1 MSVQP
6 VLVPDMGVDAPVE
19 VIEINVAVGDEV
31 NIDDIIA
38 VMESDKA
45 TIEVP
50 ASHAGK
56 IESLHI
62 KLGDKVSQGDV
73 LLNLIEGES
82 SVDIDAKDASEKPE
96 DVSESLPNI
105 EASKG
110 EAVSTEKN
118 NSGFLVI
125 SVTVPDIGTDSAEV
139 IELAEVGQQ
148 IDVDGSIAVLESD
161 KASMEVPAPQSG
173 KIQKLWVKIGDKLK
187 QGDKLAEIEVELA
200 SDSTVSVG
208 NNKPAKEE
216 VVQPVI
222 PQVSAA
228 ASKKTS
234 SNKPGSAEL
243 SVETQS
249 VHAGPAVRRIAREF
263 GIELS
268 KVQGS
273 GPKERILKEDL
284 MAFTKE
290 RLSQASTAAGAPSL
304 SEPLPEIDFTRFG
317 ETELIPR
324 SRIQKV
330 SAKNLL
336 RSWNTIP
343 QVTQFDDADITDLE
357 GFRRAQGNAAKAE
370 GYKLTLLAF
379 LVKASVAALK
389 KYPDFN
395 SSLDNS
401 GENLIRKNYFHIG
414 IAVETPD
421 GLVVPVVKDADKKG
435 VKEIAIEIISLAEKA
450 RNKKLKPADMQGATF
465 SISSLGGLGGT
476 KFTPIVNWPEVAI
489 LGVSRS
495 ELRPTYINKELQPRL
510 WLPLSLS
517 YDHRV
522 IDGAEG
528 ARFTRTLSEYLAD
541 IRSLVL

>member
-1 MSVQP
+1 
-6 VLVPDMGVDAPVE
+6 MGVDGPVE
-19 VIEINVAVGDEV
+19 VIEINIAVGDELNV
-31 NIDDIIA
+31 DDIIA

-56 IESLHI
+56 VETLHI

-73 LLNLIEGES
+73 LLSLVEGES
-82 SVDIDAKDASEKPE
+82 SVNADLKGASEVPE
-96 DVSESLPNI
+96 TVSENMPDI
-105 EASKG
+105 EVPKV
-110 EAVSTEKN
+110 ETLNTEKN
-118 NSGFLVI
+118 NSSLSII

-139 IELAEVGQQ
+139 IELAEQGQQ
-148 IDVDGSIAVLESD
+148 IAVDGSIAVLESD
-161 KASMEVPAPQSG
+161 KASMEVPAPQAG

-187 QGDKLAEIEVELA
+187 QGDKLAEIEVEAA
-200 SDSTVSVG
+200 SDSTLSME
-208 NNKPAKEE
+208 NDKSFKEE
-216 VVQPVI
+216 T
-222 PQVSAA
+222 PQAA
-228 ASKKTS
+228 TPPAPTAEKTTATSKTRS
-234 SNKPGSAEL
+234 STEL
-243 SVETQS
+243 SVETEG

-273 GPKERILKEDL
+273 GPKGRILKEDL
-284 MAFTKE
+284 MAFNKE
-290 RLSQASTAAGAPSL
+290 RLSQAPTVGGAVSL

-324 SRIQKV
+324 SRIQKI

-357 GFRRAQGNAAKAE
+357 SFRRAQANTAKAE

-401 GENLIRKNYFHIG
+401 GENLIRKQYFHIG

-421 GLVVPVVKDADKKG
+421 GLMVPVVKDADKKG
-435 VKEIAIEIISLAEKA
+435 VKEIAIEIIALAEKA

-495 ELRPTYINKELQPRL
+495 ELRPSYVNNELQPRL

-528 ARFTRTLSEYLAD
+528 ARFTRTLSEYLTD

>member
-6 VLVPDMGVDAPVE
+6 VLVPDMGVDGPVE
-19 VIEINVAVGDEV
+19 VIEINVRVGDELQL
-31 NIDDIIA
+31 DDIVA

-50 ASHAGK
+50 ASHSGK
-56 IESLHI
+56 VEALLI
-62 KLGDKVSQGDV
+62 KVGDKVSQGDV
-73 LLNLIEGES
+73 LLSLAEAGA
-82 SVDIDAKDASEKPE
+82 DIHAKEATKETPASADLPE
-96 DVSESLPNI
+96 NPTPNT
-105 EASKG
+105 E
-110 EAVSTEKN
+110 EKN
-118 NSGFLVI
+118 EKEGNKSISII
-125 SVTVPDIGTDSAEV
+125 SVIVPDIGTDSAEV
-139 IELAEVGQQ
+139 IELIQEGKE
-148 IDVDGSIAVLESD
+148 INIEESIAVLESD
-161 KASMEVPAPQSG
+161 KASMEVPSPKTG
-173 KIQKLWVKIGDKLK
+173 KIQKIWVKIGDKLK
-187 QGDKLAEIEVELA
+187 QGDKLAEIEVESFSTL
-200 SDSTVSVG
+200 SSPTVSE
-208 NNKPAKEE
+208 NNTTIEKNP
-216 VVQPVI
+216 PSDVI
-222 PQVSAA
+222 PTASKA
-228 ASKKTS
+228 ASGPIPS
-234 SNKPGSAEL
+234 PVLSIRAE
-243 SVETQS
+243 S

-263 GIELS
+263 GIDVS
-268 KVQGS
+268 KVHGS
-273 GPKERILKEDL
+273 GAKGRILKEDL

-290 RLSQASTAAGAPSL
+290 RLSEVPKVSGMLGAA
-304 SEPLPEIDFTRFG
+304 EPLPEIDFGRFG
-317 ETELIPR
+317 ETEQIPR
-324 SRIQKV
+324 SRIQKI

-357 GFRRAQGNAAKAE
+357 GFRRAQANTAKAE

-389 KYPDFN
+389 KHPDFN

-401 GENLIRKNYFHIG
+401 GENLIRKQYFHIG
-414 IAVETPD
+414 IAVETPN

-450 RNKKLKPADMQGATF
+450 RNKKLKPAEMQGASF

-489 LGVSRS
+489 LGVSKS
-495 ELRPTYINKELQPRL
+495 ELRPTYINSELHPRL

-522 IDGAEG
+522 IDGAAG
-528 ARFTRTLSEYLAD
+528 ARFTQTLSGYLSD

>member
-6 VLVPDMGVDAPVE
+6 VLAPDMGVDGPVE
-19 VIEINVAVGDEV
+19 VIEINVAVGDEL
-31 NIDDIIA
+31 NMDDIIA

-50 ASHAGK
+50 ASRAGK
-56 IESLHI
+56 IETLHI

-82 SVDIDAKDASEKPE
+82 SLDIDAKDASEKPE
-96 DVSESLPNI
+96 AVSESLPNI
-105 EASKG
+105 EVSKG
-110 EAVSTEKN
+110 ETVSTEKN
-118 NSGFLVI
+118 NSGFSII

-139 IELAEVGQQ
+139 IELAKLGQQ
-148 IDVDGSIAVLESD
+148 IDIDGSIAVLESD
-161 KASMEVPAPQSG
+161 KASMEVPAPQAG
-173 KIQKLWVKIGDKLK
+173 KIQKLWVKIGDKLI
-187 QGDKLAEIEVELA
+187 QGDKLAEIEVKAA
-200 SDSTVSVG
+200 SGSTVSVE
-208 NNKPAKEE
+208 NNKSDEEE
-216 VVQPVI
+216 VVQPAI
-222 PQVSAA
+222 PSTSAA

-234 SNKPGSAEL
+234 SKKQGSAEL

-263 GIELS
+263 GIELF

-273 GPKERILKEDL
+273 GPKGRILKEDL
-284 MAFTKE
+284 MAFTKG
-290 RLSQASTAAGAPSL
+290 RLSQAPAAGGVL
-304 SEPLPEIDFTRFG
+304 SSPEPLPEIDFTRFG

-357 GFRRAQGNAAKAE
+357 DFRRAQANTAKAE

-401 GENLIRKNYFHIG
+401 GENLIRKHYFHIG

-528 ARFTRTLSEYLAD
+528 ARFTRTLSGHLAD

>member
-6 VLVPDMGVDAPVE
+6 VLAPDMGVDGPVE
-19 VIEINVAVGDEV
+19 VIEINVAVGDEL
-31 NIDDIIA
+31 IMDDIIA

-56 IESLHI
+56 IETLNI

-73 LLNLIEGES
+73 LLNLVKEES
-82 SVDIDAKDASEKPE
+82 SVDIDVKDASEKQE
-96 DVSESLPNI
+96 EVSESLPNI

-110 EAVSTEKN
+110 ETVSTEKN
-118 NSGFLVI
+118 NTGFSII

-139 IELAEVGQQ
+139 IELAELGQQ
-148 IDVDGSIAVLESD
+148 INIDSSIAVLESD
-161 KASMEVPAPQSG
+161 KASMEVPAPQAG

-187 QGDKLAEIEVELA
+187 QGDKLAELEVEVA
-200 SDSTVSVG
+200 SDSRVSVE
-208 NNKPAKEE
+208 NNKSAKEE

-222 PQVSAA
+222 PPASTA
-228 ASKKTS
+228 ASKIT
-234 SNKPGSAEL
+234 SNKKQGSAEF

-263 GIELS
+263 GIKLS

-273 GPKERILKEDL
+273 GPKGRILKEDL

-290 RLSQASTAAGAPSL
+290 RLTQAPSVGGPLSL
-304 SEPLPEIDFTRFG
+304 SEPLPAIDFTRFG
-317 ETELIPR
+317 EIELISR

-343 QVTQFDDADITDLE
+343 QVTQFDNADITDLE
-357 GFRRAQGNAAKAE
+357 DFRRAQANTAKAE

-389 KYPDFN
+389 KYPHFN

-401 GENLIRKNYFHIG
+401 GENLIRKHYFHIG

-435 VKEIAIEIISLAEKA
+435 VKEIAIEIISMAEKA

-495 ELRPTYINKELQPRL
+495 ELRPTYINSELQPRL

>member
-19 VIEINVAVGDEV
+19 VIEINVAVGDDV

-38 VMESDKA
+38 IMESDKA

-56 IESLHI
+56 VETLHI

-73 LLNLIEGES
+73 LLNLVEGES

-118 NSGFLVI
+118 NIGFSVI

-139 IELAEVGQQ
+139 IELAELGQQ

-161 KASMEVPAPQSG
+161 KASMEVPAPQAG

-200 SDSTVSVG
+200 SDSTVPVE

-222 PQVSAA
+222 PQVSTA
-228 ASKKTS
+228 ASKTTS
-234 SNKPGSAEL
+234 SNKPSSAEL
-243 SVETQS
+243 SVEAQS

-273 GPKERILKEDL
+273 GPKGRILKEDL

-290 RLSQASTAAGAPSL
+290 RLSQASTPAGAPGL

-324 SRIQKV
+324 SRIQKT

-336 RSWNTIP
+336 RSWNMIP

-357 GFRRAQGNAAKAE
+357 DFRRGQGNAAKAE

-495 ELRPTYINKELQPRL
+495 ELRPTYIQKELQPRL

>member
-1 MSVQP
+1 VSVQP

-56 IESLHI
+56 VETLHI